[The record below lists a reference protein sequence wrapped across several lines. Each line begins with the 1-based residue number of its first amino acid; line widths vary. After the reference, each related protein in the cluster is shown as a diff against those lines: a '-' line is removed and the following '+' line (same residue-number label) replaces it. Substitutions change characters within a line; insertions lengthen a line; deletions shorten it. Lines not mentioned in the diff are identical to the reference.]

1 MEKIRESSA
10 GGHND
15 IAYGVYD
22 RPGPQEASGT
32 FDVEEFVFEPIVP
45 SEQMATQ
52 LSIDKPPVEDPEY
65 APVSKQGLSAAAAEL
80 AKSVAPANIGKFYR
94 DVKKLAFKYEE
105 VAPETVGEEEMLEK
119 ALRKNV
125 RGVLQQMLRESF
137 HDDPYDVEKI
147 PGADYVDDEF
157 PDEDEEE
164 AVYQSEPATFEDI
177 AKVTGHSGPAGAKQM
192 LNRLE
197 RRMKIFAADVTDEDL
212 RAVQN
217 YAAGE
222 FVDLMVDAGF
232 VDEPDGDILRS
243 NPTELFDLDSFRYF
257 FTGAFVIPAFKKLER
272 DGRRKVEKQLS
283 SMGVPSNVQ
292 HSIMLQ
298 VQGSVPRNNELLR
311 KRFSAAVSKGQID
324 AAAALELIEN
334 IIDAMPVFQQIFQD
348 GSDIVTTAIDIY
360 GSRSEKTK
368 NDLLKQA
375 LTSTEEFQTGA

>member
-1 MEKIRESSA
+1 MS
-10 GGHND
+10 
-15 IAYGVYD
+15 
-22 RPGPQEASGT
+22 
-32 FDVEEFVFEPIVP
+32 
-45 SEQMATQ
+45 
-52 LSIDKPPVEDPEY
+52 
-65 APVSKQGLSAAAAEL
+65 
-80 AKSVAPANIGKFYR
+80 
-94 DVKKLAFKYEE
+94 
-105 VAPETVGEEEMLEK
+105 
-119 ALRKNV
+119 
-125 RGVLQQMLRESF
+125 
-137 HDDPYDVEKI
+137 
-147 PGADYVDDEF
+147 
-157 PDEDEEE
+157 
-164 AVYQSEPATFEDI
+164 
-177 AKVTGHSGPAGAKQM
+177 GHSGPAGAKQM

-348 GSDIVTTAIDIY
+348 GSDIVATAIDIY